1 MEIVSQSTVTD
12 SNSPKTLT
20 VSCPAGKRV
29 VGGGAV
35 NSSPPVGAALPISAP
50 VADGYWLD
58 GDGAR
63 RGGAAVVAHG
73 ACDLRPCSGRRGP
86 VVPWTTWKS
95 GEPGDPG

>member
-50 VADGYWLD
+50 VADGSGWTAT
-58 GDGAR
+58 AR
-63 RGGAAVVAHG
+63 AGAA
-73 ACDLRPCSGRRGP
+73 P
-86 VVPWTTWKS
+86 PWSLTVRAICARVQAAAAQ
-95 GEPGDPG
+95 

>member
-1 MEIVSQSTVTD
+1 MEIVSHSTVTD

-50 VADGYWLD
+50 VADGSGWTAT
-58 GDGAR
+58 AR
-63 RGGAAVVAHG
+63 AGAA
-73 ACDLRPCSGRRGP
+73 P
-86 VVPWTTWKS
+86 PWSLTVRAICARVQAAAAQ
-95 GEPGDPG
+95 